1 MPSFVPPGY
10 LPGAPNAEAL
20 QMAVAG
26 LVDHAHAAFAQ
37 PGFDAVV
44 RHYVTGSQ
52 FGGHREQFCGRTLP
66 TRLFVPRQHPVVAD
80 VDRGIRPGARIQL
93 VLDRVPVRCN
103 CGSCGRACETGQTCR
118 VGQCQVTNNVNRKG
132 FVTIILAR
140 FAGIPENVFAPSPAL
155 DAS

>member
-52 FGGHREQFCGRTLP
+52 FGGHREQFCGRTLRVRDIEMKDQA
-66 TRLFVPRQHPVVAD
+66 TRASSQKSSKRPLRRQQRKAMMELAPRTVQ
-80 VDRGIRPGARIQL
+80 
-93 VLDRVPVRCN
+93 N
-103 CGSCGRACETGQTCR
+103 
-118 VGQCQVTNNVNRKG
+118 
-132 FVTIILAR
+132 
-140 FAGIPENVFAPSPAL
+140 IPERFSRAPMTALQPASITPEPTKSPMARNRG
-155 DAS
+155 